1 MSEKITKKILELK
14 DNNISNNLVEE
25 LLSKADPSKLFG
37 KEGLFQQ
44 LKKQIVAKILESE
57 LEHEL
62 GY

>member
-14 DNNISNNLVEE
+14 DNNMTYNLVEE
-25 LLSKADPSKLFG
+25 LLSKSDPSKLFG

-57 LEHEL
+57 L
-62 GY
+62 